1 MKLAHEREELVAI
14 DRRFYIEI
22 ETVFE
27 LALGDLTALELYEVD
42 TARIETGHYA
52 EEGSGAVGYV
62 DHHACAVGTRI
73 DFGFLGNADET
84 GIVVV
89 AVLHG

>member
-1 MKLAHEREELVAI
+1 MKFTHEREELVTI
-14 DRRFYIEI
+14 NGGLNVKV

-27 LALGDLTALELYEVD
+27 LALGYLTALELYEVD

-84 GIVVV
+84 GVVVV
-89 AVLHG
+89 AVLNG

>member
-1 MKLAHEREELVAI
+1 MKLAHEGEELVTVNGSLN
-14 DRRFYIEI
+14 IEI

-27 LALGDLTALELYEVD
+27 LAFGDLTALELYEVD

-62 DHHACAVGTRI
+62 DHHACAIGTRI

-84 GIVVV
+84 GLVVV